1 MTRDKQKKK
10 NPPYAKRK
18 RAFDDVMQAYRDS
31 QIAPLSAIQYN
42 DGSGGTR
49 YAAKPTLTDF
59 KCDVERVIKKCV
71 KHLAF
76 FRAAYVLYDSE
87 DPIEREIHADKII
100 GEGRHNLE
108 QGMGAEFIKRKLHPT
123 KGKGGYFHAVR
134 KERHAD

>member
-1 MTRDKQKKK
+1 
-10 NPPYAKRK
+10 
-18 RAFDDVMQAYRDS
+18 MQAYRDC
-31 QIAPLSAIQYN
+31 QVAPLSAIQYN

-71 KHLAF
+71 KSRQVFYL
-76 FRAAYVLYDSE
+76 AYVFFDSE
-87 DPIEREIHADKII
+87 DAIEREVYADKLV

-108 QGMGAEFIKRKLHPT
+108 QGMGAEFLKRRLHPT
-123 KGKGGYFHAVR
+123 KGKGGYFHVIR